1 MSTDDIHYLSI
12 AETANRIW
20 NDALSPV
27 DVVQAYLDR
36 IDQYDASYNA
46 YQTVFREEALNA
58 ARQAEQDIRSG
69 HYRGPLHGIPIG
81 VKDLVYTKGGRT
93 TAGSLVMADFVPDF
107 DATII
112 EKLQAAGAIILGKTS
127 VHEFA
132 YGPTGVNPHYGT
144 PRNPWGQDRL
154 PGGSSSGS
162 GVALAAGLTAGA
174 IGSDTGGSIRI
185 PAALCGIVGIKA
197 TYGRVSRY
205 GVVGLSW
212 TLDHLGPMTRTVEDA
227 GLMLNGLAGHDPKD
241 PASADLPVPDFTA
254 GLRDGVSGLRVG
266 VLRDYFFRSL
276 DPDVQLAVEEAVRV
290 LERQGAQI
298 RDVTFPLASQIAVIN
313 SPIIQSEAATYH
325 LPKLRNNWEQLSTKL
340 RARLL
345 PGLAVTADIYLNAQR
360 ARALVVQQCLEL
372 MQDVDVLLAPTEP
385 VGAPRIDDEFVT
397 IQGRTEGVVN
407 TLTRLTRPFNLTGFP
422 AISVPCGFTAEGLPV
437 GLQLASRPWE
447 EATLLR
453 AAFAYEQ
460 ATEWHTKRPA
470 LS

>member
-20 NDALSPV
+20 TDALSPV

-298 RDVTFPLASQIAVIN
+298 RDVTFPLASQIALIN

-470 LS
+470 LT

>member
-58 ARQAEQDIRSG
+58 ARQAEQDIRIG

-290 LERQGAQI
+290 LEGQGAQI

-460 ATEWHTKRPA
+460 ATEWHTKWPA

>member
-20 NDALSPV
+20 TDALSPV

-36 IDQYDASYNA
+36 IDQYDASYKA

-112 EKLQAAGAIILGKTS
+112 EKLQAAGAIILGKTA

-254 GLRDGVSGLRVG
+254 GLRDGVNGLRVG

-298 RDVTFPLASQIAVIN
+298 RDVTFPLSSQIAVIN

-470 LS
+470 LT

>member
-20 NDALSPV
+20 TDALSPV

-36 IDQYDASYNA
+36 IDQYDASYKA

-254 GLRDGVSGLRVG
+254 GLRDGVNGLRVG

-290 LERQGAQI
+290 LEGQGAQI

>member
-12 AETANRIW
+12 AETASRIW

-36 IDQYDASYNA
+36 IDQYDARYKA

-112 EKLQAAGAIILGKTS
+112 EKLQAAGAIILGKTA

-185 PAALCGIVGIKA
+185 PAALCGIVGLKA

-227 GLMLNGLAGHDPKD
+227 GIMLNGLAGHDPQD

-276 DPDVQLAVEEAVRV
+276 DPDVQLAVDEAVRV

-298 RDVTFPLASQIAVIN
+298 RDVTFPLASQIVVIN

-325 LPKLRNNWEQLSTKL
+325 LPKLRNNWEQLSTKV

-372 MQDVDVLLAPTEP
+372 MQDVDILLSPTEP

-460 ATEWHTKRPA
+460 ATDWHTKRPA

>member
-20 NDALSPV
+20 TDALSPV

-36 IDQYDASYNA
+36 IDQYDASYKA

-325 LPKLRNNWEQLSTKL
+325 LPKLRNNWEQLSTKV

>member
-470 LS
+470 LT

>member
-227 GLMLNGLAGHDPKD
+227 GLMLNGLAGHDPQD

-290 LERQGAQI
+290 LEGQGAQI

>member
-12 AETANRIW
+12 AETADRIW

-36 IDQYDASYNA
+36 IDQYDARYKA

-112 EKLQAAGAIILGKTS
+112 EKLQAAGAIILGKTA

-185 PAALCGIVGIKA
+185 PAALCGIVGLKA

-227 GLMLNGLAGHDPKD
+227 GAHAQWAGGARP
-241 PASADLPVPDFTA
+241 PRP
-254 GLRDGVSGLRVG
+254 GLRR
-266 VLRDYFFRSL
+266 
-276 DPDVQLAVEEAVRV
+276 P
-290 LERQGAQI
+290 
-298 RDVTFPLASQIAVIN
+298 PC
-313 SPIIQSEAATYH
+313 
-325 LPKLRNNWEQLSTKL
+325 
-340 RARLL
+340 ARLH
-345 PGLAVTADIYLNAQR
+345 R
-360 ARALVVQQCLEL
+360 
-372 MQDVDVLLAPTEP
+372 
-385 VGAPRIDDEFVT
+385 
-397 IQGRTEGVVN
+397 
-407 TLTRLTRPFNLTGFP
+407 RPP
-422 AISVPCGFTAEGLPV
+422 
-437 GLQLASRPWE
+437 
-447 EATLLR
+447 
-453 AAFAYEQ
+453 
-460 ATEWHTKRPA
+460 
-470 LS
+470 

>member
-241 PASADLPVPDFTA
+241 PASANLPVPDFTA

-290 LERQGAQI
+290 LEGQGAQI
-298 RDVTFPLASQIAVIN
+298 RDVTFPLASQIALIN

-372 MQDVDVLLAPTEP
+372 MQDVDVLLSPTEP

-470 LS
+470 LT

>member
-36 IDQYDASYNA
+36 IDQYDASYKA

-290 LERQGAQI
+290 LEGQGAQI

-460 ATEWHTKRPA
+460 ATEWHTKRPT

>member
-20 NDALSPV
+20 TDALSPV

-36 IDQYDASYNA
+36 IDQYDASYKA

-290 LERQGAQI
+290 LEGQGAQI
-298 RDVTFPLASQIAVIN
+298 RDVTFPLSSQIAVIN

>member
-20 NDALSPV
+20 TDALSPV

-470 LS
+470 LT

>member
-20 NDALSPV
+20 TDALSPV

-276 DPDVQLAVEEAVRV
+276 DSDVQLAVEEAVRV
-290 LERQGAQI
+290 LEGQGAQI

-470 LS
+470 LT

>member
-325 LPKLRNNWEQLSTKL
+325 LPKLRNNWEQLSPKL

>member
-20 NDALSPV
+20 TDALSPV

-290 LERQGAQI
+290 LEGQGAQI

-470 LS
+470 LT